1 MLTVERSDQGST
13 LLIAVMVMMILSTL
27 SLGILARSL
36 SVMSFVRHG
45 QDYDAALAEADAGLA
60 HALRALDAGAAGTL
74 ATLTGSKPSTDAGAG
89 TWSYVATKIND
100 LEYEVRVLGE
110 VGDSRQG
117 VRAKVTRGAKYPFA
131 LFADKSLDLSSG
143 GLDLGL
149 SSWLTLGAPD
159 TGEVHIGT
167 NGDLLVEAGADAGDF
182 QHIYPPD
189 GRCSGCDPDT
199 LVVHDDEESAYEL
212 PPVVKPAASTPTQ
225 ACPLFGTFTGLVDG
239 RNGRPFVCERD
250 VVMAGAVNVINPP
263 MVVYVLPNSGTGA
276 DSSLDLRGAVIN
288 AGQRADNVEIRKA
301 GSAPLLLDLA
311 YTPAQLTF
319 SGVLYAPD
327 STLHLQGSKWW
338 SGSVTVDRVTVAP
351 SMLGVKPVLNLGYD
365 LNLASASS
373 AADWQVSRYAQTPAA
388 ETGLM

>member
-1 MLTVERSDQGST
+1 MLTTRDEQGST
-13 LLIAVMVMMILSTL
+13 LLIALMVMMILSTL
-27 SLGILARSL
+27 SLGVLARSL
-36 SVMSFVRHG
+36 SVMSFVRYG

-60 HALRALDAGAAGTL
+60 HALQALDAG
-74 ATLTGSKPSTDAGAG
+74 TLTTAPATKPATDAGAG
-89 TWSYVATKIND
+89 TWTYVATKVND

-159 TGEVHIGT
+159 TDEVHIGT
-167 NGDLLVEAGADAGDF
+167 NGDLLVEPGADAGDF
-182 QHIYPPD
+182 QHIFPPD

-199 LVVHDDEESAYEL
+199 LVVHDEDEAAYAL

-225 ACPLFGTFTGLVDG
+225 SCPPLGTFTGIVDG
-239 RNGRPFVCERD
+239 QAGRPFVCETD
-250 VVMAGAVNVINPP
+250 VVMSGTVNVINPP
-263 MVVYVLPNSGTGA
+263 MVVYVLPDDGV
-276 DSSLDLRGAVIN
+276 DSALDLRGAVIN
-288 AGQRADNVEIRKA
+288 AGERADNVEIRKA
-301 GSAPLLLDLA
+301 GSGPLLLDLT

-351 SMLGVKPVLNLGYD
+351 SILGVKPVLNLGYD

-373 AADWQVSRYAQTPAA
+373 SADWQVSRYAQTPAS